1 MLCLSS
7 RREVWYMIIYY
18 KDLTLDIGIH
28 SQVPYLEEPFLFT
41 HSFTH
46 QFFPHE
52 NEKDINIQKSD
63 SWILQW
69 VMYKG
74 CWEFWGKSRDFWF
87 QEVMGSQIHGKSDI
101 WIGYWRIYIMRFDGG
116 KDILGIAKTYKH
128 FWRISKNQV
137 VRYIWWE

>member
-1 MLCLSS
+1 MLSLSS
-7 RREVWYMIIYY
+7 RREVWYMITYY
-18 KDLTLDIGIH
+18 KDLTLDIDMH
-28 SQVPYLEEPFLFT
+28 SQMPYLEEPFLFT

-46 QFFPHE
+46 QFFSHE
-52 NEKDINIQKSD
+52 NENDINIQKAD

-74 CWEFWGKSRDFWF
+74 CWEFWGKSRYFWF

-116 KDILGIAKTYKH
+116 KDVPGIAKAYKQ